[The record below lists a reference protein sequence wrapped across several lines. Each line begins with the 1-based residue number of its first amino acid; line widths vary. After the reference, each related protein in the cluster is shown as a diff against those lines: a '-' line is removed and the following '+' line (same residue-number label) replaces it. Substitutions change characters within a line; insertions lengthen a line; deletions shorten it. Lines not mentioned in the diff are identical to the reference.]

1 MKKKKRDTVNFIA
14 DIVLMLLFTA
24 QAVFSFIRMG
34 RGYVPSAERTTLV
47 VFIVMGICGGL
58 FCGFLS
64 AMNLQI
70 RDKDDESK

>member
-47 VFIVMGICGGL
+47 VFIVMGFAGGL
-58 FCGFLS
+58 ACSFLS
-64 AMNLQI
+64 VMNMF
-70 RDKDDESK
+70 RGDGED